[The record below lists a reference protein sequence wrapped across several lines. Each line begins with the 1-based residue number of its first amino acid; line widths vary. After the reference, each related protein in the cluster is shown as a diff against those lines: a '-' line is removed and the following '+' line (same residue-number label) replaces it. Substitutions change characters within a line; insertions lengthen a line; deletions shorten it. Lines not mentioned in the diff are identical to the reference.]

1 MTTVHTLASGSSGN
15 ALLLS
20 CGESYI
26 LLDAGIS
33 CRRITAALRELGL
46 ELGSLTAIL
55 ITHTHADHISGLQTL
70 LKRCAA
76 PVFTTERAARE
87 LSWRL
92 PGAETRLDAL
102 DFGIPQSIGEF
113 AVTAF
118 PTSHDAPGSCG
129 FRLDAAG
136 GVQPETTGTG
146 SVMGCGK
153 CRHGKLSD
161 RLGDAEV
168 QRVQPCLCAGQPPGQ
183 LPGGPLGGKNRGG
196 AALEQ
201 RLQTG
206 DVVRVGVRDENG
218 REASELQAQLPQS
231 GSDAA
236 AGNARIQQ
244 NIALPAGEQQRVPG
258 GTACQRMYGGQKTY
272 LFR

>member
-1 MTTVHTLASGSSGN
+1 
-15 ALLLS
+15 
-20 CGESYI
+20 
-26 LLDAGIS
+26 
-33 CRRITAALRELGL
+33 
-46 ELGSLTAIL
+46 
-55 ITHTHADHISGLQTL
+55 
-70 LKRCAA
+70 
-76 PVFTTERAARE
+76 
-87 LSWRL
+87 
-92 PGAETRLDAL
+92 
-102 DFGIPQSIGEF
+102 
-113 AVTAF
+113 
-118 PTSHDAPGSCG
+118 
-129 FRLDAAG
+129 
-136 GVQPETTGTG
+136 
-146 SVMGCGK
+146 MGCGK

-196 AALEQ
+196 AA
-201 RLQTG
+201 
-206 DVVRVGVRDENG
+206 
-218 REASELQAQLPQS
+218 LQAQLPQS